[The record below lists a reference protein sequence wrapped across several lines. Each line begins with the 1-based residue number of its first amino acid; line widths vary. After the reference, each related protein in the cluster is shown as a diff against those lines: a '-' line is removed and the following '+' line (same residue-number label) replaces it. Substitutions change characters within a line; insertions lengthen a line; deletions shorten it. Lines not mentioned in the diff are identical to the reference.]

1 MMEYNFTNNI
11 FVKKNAFTL
20 AEVLITLGI
29 IGVVAALTI
38 PTLKSVIQKN
48 ILKAQIKKSFSM
60 YKQIYNELK
69 YDYTIMASSDNQ
81 FSWGPYNNAILS
93 RLKIVKHCQGNAIE
107 KGCIPEEYAS
117 LQVSGGCPGFSP
129 DALINRA
136 GIYTLSD
143 GSFIIPYY
151 MTWFSLWMIDVNGL
165 KGPNKPGYDIFS
177 IWLSKSNGLDYGTG
191 CFVKTDNDMLE
202 EVINIKDIEKW

>member
-11 FVKKNAFTL
+11 FGKKNAFTL

-48 ILKAQIKKSFSM
+48 ILKTQIKKSFSM
-60 YKQIYNELK
+60 YKQINNELK
-69 YDYTIMASSDNQ
+69 YDYTIMGSSDNQ
-81 FSWGPYNNAILS
+81 HSWGPYNNAILS

-117 LQVSGGCPGFSP
+117 LQVSGGCPSFSP

-136 GIYTLSD
+136 DIYTLSD
-143 GSFIIPYY
+143 GSFIIPYF
-151 MTWFSLWMIDVNGL
+151 MTWFSIWMIDINGL
-165 KGPNKPGYDIFS
+165 KGPNKPGYDIFEVR
-177 IWLSKSNGLDYGTG
+177 LATNFYYGTG
-191 CFVKTDNDMLE
+191 CFLQTDNDMLK
-202 EVINIKDIEKW
+202 EVNNIKDIEKW